1 MRVGR
6 HGDQNLLDGDEPD
19 AEPAIHEET
28 AVVDESAA
36 VTGEED
42 RAELVEPRVEPT
54 VEGYLNW
61 LIERCSRRRDNATT
75 SERRLLYE
83 ERVTV
88 LYGLKSAV
96 EGPYENLR
104 VAALRTFGQM
114 SDISDN
120 EESPNFESIHA
131 NHATVDQAMV
141 VYNFIQALQSGSA
154 SFQYKH

>member
-42 RAELVEPRVEPT
+42 RAELVEPRAGPT

-61 LIERCSRRRDNATT
+61 LIERCRRRRDNATT
-75 SERRLLYE
+75 SELRLLYE
-83 ERVTV
+83 ERVTI
-88 LYGLKSAV
+88 LYGLK
-96 EGPYENLR
+96 
-104 VAALRTFGQM
+104 
-114 SDISDN
+114 
-120 EESPNFESIHA
+120 
-131 NHATVDQAMV
+131 
-141 VYNFIQALQSGSA
+141 
-154 SFQYKH
+154 